1 MSFRQLMPHPM
12 RDYRNQ
18 PGGTGFAILQSGW
31 NAGAEGLAICA
42 ALGKESFMLD
52 PEKSRNRSEATED
65 HSVCGL
71 LRAMFLE
78 TLLVFLAGLLI
89 LGLAWEAGF
98 FWAGLIVALVI
109 WLTVSPAID
118 FATYRHWRRG

>member
-1 MSFRQLMPHPM
+1 
-12 RDYRNQ
+12 
-18 PGGTGFAILQSGW
+18 
-31 NAGAEGLAICA
+31 
-42 ALGKESFMLD
+42 MLD
-52 PEKSRNRSEATED
+52 QEKSRDYSEADED
-65 HSVCGL
+65 HSVYGL
-71 LRAMFLE
+71 LRAMLLE

-118 FATYRHWRRG
+118 FATYRRWRRG